1 MTSLIV
7 WCVGLAVVVLSTIG
21 LAEAKYGFDEKRGR
35 ITKRGKGDQYDRFSE
50 AVIEFVALIHM
61 VTTLIASAVC
71 GSRLFELIDSVKSE
85 AWLLY
90 PLSAFAYSL
99 ILLLGCTTLFDAIQ
113 RAKRRRMLEKK
124 HQFKNSQAA

>member
-7 WCVGLAVVVLSTIG
+7 WCVGLIVVVFTTVA
-21 LAEAKYGFDEKRGR
+21 LAEGKYGFDEKRGR
-35 ITKRGKGDQYDRFSE
+35 ITKRGEGDQYDRFSE
-50 AVIEFVALIHM
+50 AIIEFVVMIHM
-61 VTTLIASAVC
+61 ATTLIASAVC

-90 PLSAFAYSL
+90 PLLGCAYLL
-99 ILLLGCTTLFDAIQ
+99 ILCLVCISLFGAIK

-124 HQFKNSQAA
+124 RQFKNAA